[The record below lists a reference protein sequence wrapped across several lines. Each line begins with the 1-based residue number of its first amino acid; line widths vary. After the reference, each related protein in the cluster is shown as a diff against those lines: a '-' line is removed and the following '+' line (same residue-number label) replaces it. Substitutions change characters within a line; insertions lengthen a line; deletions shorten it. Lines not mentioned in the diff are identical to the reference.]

1 MRATRRI
8 VQIDE
13 EKCTGCGE
21 CIPNCEEGAIEIVDG
36 VAKLVADVY
45 CDGLGNC
52 LGTCP
57 EDAITIIEREADGFD
72 MAAVETRLGELKA
85 EKTEDTL
92 ECGCPGSSVQGLR
105 AGAGSCPGSAVQDLK
120 ASAPVA
126 GGPGLKLRCPRSAQE
141 AIEAEEEDERVAAD
155 GGPRESQLG
164 NWPVQLK
171 LVPVEAP
178 YFDGSDL
185 LIAADC
191 APFALPDFHETLLT
205 DRVLV
210 IGCPKLD
217 EVELYVKK
225 LAQVF
230 ARNHIESVH
239 IAHMEVP
246 CCFGLV
252 HIVSQALQESGKAI
266 PATISVVGI
275 RGGILETKPLAVG
288 VA

>member
-1 MRATRRI
+1 MRATRKI

-57 EDAITIIEREADGFD
+57 EDAITIIEREADEFD
-72 MAAVETRLGELKA
+72 MDAVETRLDELKA

-92 ECGCPGSSVQGLR
+92 ECGCPGSSVQDLR
-105 AGAGSCPGSAVQDLK
+105 AATGSCPGSAVQDLK
-120 ASAPVA
+120 VPAAAA
-126 GGPGLKLRCPRSAQE
+126 GGPGLNLRCPQSAQE
-141 AIEAEEEDERVAAD
+141 AIEAEEGAERVAAQ

-191 APFALPDFHETLLT
+191 APFALPDFHEKLLT

-225 LAQVF
+225 LGQVF
-230 ARNHIESVH
+230 ARNHIKSVH

-252 HIVSQALQESGKAI
+252 HIVSQALQESGKTI

-275 RGGILETKPLAVG
+275 RGGVLETKPLAVG